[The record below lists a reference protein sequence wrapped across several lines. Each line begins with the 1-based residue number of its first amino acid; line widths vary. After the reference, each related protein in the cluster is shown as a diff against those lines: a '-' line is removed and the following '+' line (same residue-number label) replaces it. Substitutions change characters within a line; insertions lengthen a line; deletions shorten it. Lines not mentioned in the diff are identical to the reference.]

1 MRRLVMSL
9 PAAALPFVAASC
21 LSVIDVVQPLE
32 VRPGSEFEV
41 VLVVRADADS
51 SGQAKGPAFGILAVS
66 LPEGAGAK
74 KANFDGAAKGKLKRL
89 DDVDAGPLGH
99 RAGYKWAFFRTRES
113 YEMSAFVAR
122 TFDVKLKVKAP
133 KAPGDYRLAF
143 AAGVAPAT
151 AGAPDLARLEWEGQG
166 AETVVT
172 RWVTVK

>member
-1 MRRLVMSL
+1 MLL
-9 PAAALPFVAASC
+9 IATSC
-21 LSVIDVVQPLE
+21 LSVVDVVQPLE
-32 VRPGSEFEV
+32 VRAGSEFEV
-41 VLVVRADADS
+41 ALIVRADADS

-66 LPEGAGAK
+66 LPEGWEAK

-89 DDVDAGPLGH
+89 DDVDGGSLGQ
-99 RAGYKWAFFRTRES
+99 RAGYKWTFFRTRKS
-113 YEMSAFVAR
+113 YEMSAFVAKS
-122 TFDVKLKVKAP
+122 FDVKLKVKAA

-143 AAGVAPAT
+143 VAGVAPAV

>member
-1 MRRLVMSL
+1 MRWLVMSL
-9 PAAALPFVAASC
+9 PAAALLLIATSC
-21 LSVIDVVQPLE
+21 LSIVDVVQPLE
-32 VRPGSEFEV
+32 VRAGSEFEV
-41 VLVVRADADS
+41 ALVVRADADS

-74 KANFDGAAKGKLKRL
+74 KANFDGAAKGKLRRL
-89 DDVDAGPLGH
+89 SDVDAGPLGQ
-99 RAGYKWAFFRTRES
+99 RAGYKWSFFGTRKP

-143 AAGVAPAT
+143 AAGVAPAA
-151 AGAPDLARLEWEGQG
+151 AGDPDLARLEWEGQG